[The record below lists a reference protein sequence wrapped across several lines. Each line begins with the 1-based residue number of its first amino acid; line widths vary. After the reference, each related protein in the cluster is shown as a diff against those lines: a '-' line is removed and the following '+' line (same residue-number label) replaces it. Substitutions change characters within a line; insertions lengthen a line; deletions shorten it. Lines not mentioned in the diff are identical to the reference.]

1 MDVFSPLTLPCGLCL
16 KNRLLRAAAFSGETV
31 PAAAETLGEAAR
43 GGCALVT
50 LAYTSVSADGRTFPS
65 QFVLSEASAPP
76 AIAAAVH
83 AGGALFSVQ
92 LTHAGSFASRALLP
106 AGSRGPV
113 APSAVFD
120 LPALGWSAA
129 ATEADMAR
137 LLSDFAAAAAF
148 AALLVK
154 LNTADGFGGG
164 VAPADV
170 AETVRALAGE
180 RGLVDGLV
188 PSAGWVNR
196 NGFFMLRGAV
206 PRRGM
211 VAALARSSAAKA
223 LAMALLGKWLVPE
236 LPFEPRFLAE
246 GARAVL
252 AEARGVPV
260 FAVGGYVALEA
271 VAAALGEGF
280 AGVQMARALIREP
293 DLPKSRAAATA
304 TGASSLPSRPPPP
317 RDRAT
322 LSRGLRRLNKSFEKS
337 EVELREQ
344 IAQKTGKAIASHW
357 EVARPSLDEVHAEVS
372 ALVSWRLPPEQPALD
387 DVRLAASE
395 FAATLGI
402 SAEEARDSHVST
414 VATSANV
421 IAAKADARADEI
433 SRMRSEIAAA
443 AASVSEAAAASD
455 RRLAAVRGEA
465 QATAARLS
473 EALKGPP

>member
-76 AIAAAVH
+76 DFSAIAAAVH

-113 APSAVFD
+113 APLAVFD
-120 LPALGWSAA
+120 LPALGWPAA

-148 AALLVK
+148 AVGPRGGADAVELHLGHGYLLSQWLSPAFNVRADGHGGSACARARFPLAVARAVRAAIGPTKALLVK

-236 LPFEPRFLAE
+236 LPFEPCFLAE

-293 DLPKSRAAATA
+293 DLPKRW
-304 TGASSLPSRPPPP
+304 L
-317 RDRAT
+317 
-322 LSRGLRRLNKSFEKS
+322 
-337 EVELREQ
+337 
-344 IAQKTGKAIASHW
+344 
-357 EVARPSLDEVHAEVS
+357 
-372 ALVSWRLPPEQPALD
+372 
-387 DVRLAASE
+387 
-395 FAATLGI
+395 
-402 SAEEARDSHVST
+402 
-414 VATSANV
+414 
-421 IAAKADARADEI
+421 
-433 SRMRSEIAAA
+433 AAA
-443 AASVSEAAAASD
+443 AADGGGGGAGAAVAPQS
-455 RRLAAVRGEA
+455 RCSHCNRCVLAAL
-465 QATAARLS
+465 TPAAPARCVERDVEEL
-473 EALKGPP
+473 L

>member
-65 QFVLSEASAPP
+65 QF
-76 AIAAAVH
+76 
-83 AGGALFSVQ
+83 

-120 LPALGWSAA
+120 LPALGWPAA

-148 AALLVK
+148 AVGPRGGADAVELHLGHGYLLSQWLSPAFNVRADGHGGSACARARFPLAVARAVRAAIGPTKALLVK

-293 DLPKSRAAATA
+293 DLPKSGRGGSPRRRRMAAAAARGRRWRRSRAAATA

-317 RDRAT
+317 R
-322 LSRGLRRLNKSFEKS
+322 
-337 EVELREQ
+337 
-344 IAQKTGKAIASHW
+344 
-357 EVARPSLDEVHAEVS
+357 
-372 ALVSWRLPPEQPALD
+372 
-387 DVRLAASE
+387 
-395 FAATLGI
+395 
-402 SAEEARDSHVST
+402 
-414 VATSANV
+414 
-421 IAAKADARADEI
+421 
-433 SRMRSEIAAA
+433 
-443 AASVSEAAAASD
+443 
-455 RRLAAVRGEA
+455 
-465 QATAARLS
+465 
-473 EALKGPP
+473 